1 MAKEI
6 IQIND
11 FSLFQETMKSLGK
24 IAECAKIQINQNG
37 LSVFGKN
44 AYARCEVFSDS
55 VTTAKDVSFCLMD
68 LNMVNKILS
77 TVREVHGKDFS
88 GVELAFDGTFVK
100 VTSKKFKTKLTTFKE
115 DIISKWVSKKVETK
129 LDPTFEFTT
138 SSQFIKTVNG
148 HSFIFQNSGDA
159 RVYLSVNPDMENNVV
174 YATIGNDSNEL
185 NNSITLKFGLVNFG
199 SLGDRRLVLD
209 FERLNI
215 LNIVQSEEIKVQ
227 LMQVPILV
235 YKIAKTGEAGNFS
248 NITIY
253 DSLRKS

>member
-1 MAKEI
+1 M
-6 IQIND
+6 
-11 FSLFQETMKSLGK
+11 
-24 IAECAKIQINQNG
+24 
-37 LSVFGKN
+37 
-44 AYARCEVFSDS
+44 
-55 VTTAKDVSFCLMD
+55 
-68 LNMVNKILS
+68 
-77 TVREVHGKDFS
+77 
-88 GVELAFDGTFVK
+88 
-100 VTSKKFKTKLTTFKE
+100 
-115 DIISKWVSKKVETK
+115 
-129 LDPTFEFTT
+129 
-138 SSQFIKTVNG
+138 NG
-148 HSFIFQNSGDA
+148 HSFIFQNSEDA

-199 SLGDRRLVLD
+199 SLGDRRLILD